1 MEQLGDK
8 VSGEEKAKVE
18 TEIEN
23 VKKAL
28 EGSDV
33 ENIKQA
39 TEKLT
44 TVFYEISEKLYNQ
57 TKQQNADNNASQ
69 TSESQDGP
77 KTDANG
83 NVYDADYKVEDDG
96 NDKK

>member
-1 MEQLGDK
+1 ME
-8 VSGEEKAKVE
+8 A
-18 TEIEN
+18 
-23 VKKAL
+23 
-28 EGSDV
+28 
-33 ENIKQA
+33 IKQA

-57 TKQQNADNNASQ
+57 AKQQNADNNASQ
-69 TSESQDGP
+69 TTDTQNGP
-77 KTDANG
+77 KTDENG

>member
-1 MEQLGDK
+1 MKDVNIL
-8 VSGEEKAKVE
+8 
-18 TEIEN
+18 IENGAN

-28 EGSDV
+28 EGTDV
-33 ENIKQA
+33 EAIKQA

-57 TKQQNADNNASQ
+57 AKQQNADNNASQ
-69 TSESQDGP
+69 TTDTQNGP
-77 KTDANG
+77 KTDENG